1 MVYKGNTPSFAHAA
15 ITFLAIVMVIGIGLF
30 GFNVSLHSLMLVCL
44 TIAAI
49 SAWLLNKD
57 GFGPIRAAMNEGI
70 SSAFGAI
77 YIFILIGVLI
87 AAFIQAGTVGT
98 LIYYGV
104 QFISPA
110 VFLPTGIILCIFMSV
125 ATGTSWG
132 TAGTA
137 GIVLIGIG
145 DAIGIPLPIVAGA
158 IVSGACFGD
167 KMSPVSD
174 TTVLA
179 AMSAKTDIYSHIK
192 SMTYTTVPTLVL
204 VLIISTGISM
214 QYADNLLP
222 ADRLNGLLTALDT
235 KYTINLIC
243 LLPFAVMIGLILL
256 KVAAEPAM
264 VAASATAVLIAIVM
278 QGFDPVVVLNAL
290 HSGGAGDTGVKT
302 LDSLLSRGGI
312 ASMMWT
318 LSLALMALAL
328 GGILNAFG
336 FLRVLIVTV
345 LDRVKSAFGLVT
357 STILA
362 CLVGNMTMGEAYMSI
377 ILGGQLFGPA
387 YDDAGVDRRVLS
399 RSLEE
404 GATLTTTLIP
414 WTTGGAFFAT
424 TLGVNVID
432 YAPWALLNW
441 INPLVGM
448 LFAYFGLGLFQ
459 NNKQRLIKKPEVA
472 SAS

>member
-1 MVYKGNTPSFAHAA
+1 MVPEEKTPSFAHAA
-15 ITFLAIVMVIGIGLF
+15 STFGLIVTVIGVGLF
-30 GFNVSLHSLMLVCL
+30 GFSVSLHSLMLICL
-44 TIAAI
+44 AIAAC
-49 SAWLLNKD
+49 SAWLLHKD
-57 GFGPIRAAMNEGI
+57 GFGRIRAAMNDSI
-70 SSAFGAI
+70 SSALGAI

-87 AAFIQAGTVGT
+87 AAFIQSGTVGA
-98 LIYYGV
+98 LIYYGIE
-104 QFISPA
+104 FISPA
-110 VFLPTGIILCIFMSV
+110 IFLPTAIVLCIAMSI

-145 DAIGIPLPIVAGA
+145 DAMGIPLPVVAGA

-179 AMSAKTDIYSHIK
+179 AMAAKTDLYAHIR
-192 SMTYTTVPTLVL
+192 SMAYTTFPTLALVL
-204 VLIISTGISM
+204 VISTFISM

-222 ADRLNGLLTALDT
+222 AEQLGQLLAALDSTYAIGLL
-235 KYTINLIC
+235 C
-243 LLPFAVMIGLILL
+243 LLPLVVMIGLILL

-264 VAASATAVLIAIVM
+264 LAASAVAVLIAIVV
-278 QGFDPVVVLNAL
+278 QGASPAAVLNAL
-290 HSGGAGDTGVKT
+290 HDGGAGNTGVKT
-302 LDSLLSRGGI
+302 LDNLLGRGGI

-328 GGILNAFG
+328 GGILHAFG
-336 FLRVLIVTV
+336 FLRVLIVT
-345 LDRVKSAFGLVT
+345 LLARVKSAFGLVT

-362 CLVGNMTMGEAYMSI
+362 CLVGNMSMGEAYMSI
-377 ILGGQLFGPA
+377 ILGGQLFGTA

-424 TLGVNVID
+424 TLGVSVLD

-448 LFAYFGLGLFQ
+448 VFAYFGIGLFRKNPATLQ
-459 NNKQRLIKKPEVA
+459 AAQPA
-472 SAS
+472 

>member
-1 MVYKGNTPSFAHAA
+1 MVPEEKTPSFAHAA
-15 ITFLAIVMVIGIGLF
+15 STFGLIVTVIGVGLF
-30 GFNVSLHSLMLVCL
+30 GFSVSLHSLMLVCL
-44 TIAAI
+44 AIAAC
-49 SAWLLNKD
+49 SAWLLHKD
-57 GFGPIRAAMNEGI
+57 GFGRIRAAMNGSI
-70 SSAFGAI
+70 SSALGAI

-87 AAFIQAGTVGT
+87 AAFIQSGTVGA
-98 LIYYGV
+98 LIHYGI

-110 VFLPTGIILCIFMSV
+110 IFLPTAIVLCIAMSI

-145 DAIGIPLPIVAGA
+145 DAMGIPLPVVAGA

-179 AMSAKTDIYSHIK
+179 AMAAKTDLYAHIR
-192 SMTYTTVPTLVL
+192 SMAYTTFPTLALVL
-204 VLIISTGISM
+204 VISTFISM

-222 ADRLNGLLTALDT
+222 AEQLGQLLAALDSTYTIGLL
-235 KYTINLIC
+235 C
-243 LLPFAVMIGLILL
+243 LLPLVVMIGLILL
-256 KVAAEPAM
+256 KVSAEPAM
-264 VAASATAVLIAIVM
+264 LAASATAVVIAIVV
-278 QGFDPVVVLNAL
+278 QGASPVAVLNAL
-290 HSGGAGDTGVKT
+290 QDGGGTGTTGVKT
-302 LDSLLSRGGI
+302 LDSLLGRGGI
-312 ASMMWT
+312 VSMMWT

-328 GGILNAFG
+328 GGILHAFG
-336 FLRVLIVTV
+336 FLRVLIVT
-345 LDRVKSAFGLVT
+345 LLARVTSAFGLVT

-362 CLVGNMTMGEAYMSI
+362 CLVGNMSMGEAYMSI
-377 ILGGQLFGPA
+377 ILGGQLFGTA

-424 TLGVNVID
+424 TLGVGVLD

-448 LFAYFGLGLFQ
+448 AFAYFGIGLFRK
-459 NNKQRLIKKPEVA
+459 N
-472 SAS
+472 SATLQAARPA